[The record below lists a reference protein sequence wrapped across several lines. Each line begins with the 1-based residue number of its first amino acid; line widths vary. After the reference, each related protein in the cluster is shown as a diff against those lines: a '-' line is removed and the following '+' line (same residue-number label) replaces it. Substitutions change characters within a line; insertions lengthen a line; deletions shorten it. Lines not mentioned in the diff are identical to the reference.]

1 MPYIRKEERPK
12 FNPLIDELAKVL
24 LTDEQALAGNLNYV
38 VSSLLRRLSK
48 NLRYVRINELMG
60 VLECVKQEYY
70 RRIAAVY
77 EDEKI
82 RTNGD
87 V

>member
-24 LTDEQALAGNLNYV
+24 LSDEQALSSNLNYV

-82 RTNGD
+82 RINGD
-87 V
+87 I